1 MRFSGAGSVIVLA
14 VFGQDVIQVA
24 HIEDEQVIQTLL
36 THAAYPSL
44 SMRIGVRGMVWC
56 GVRMTFIPSS
66 LKHRIKYGEQLHIT
80 VMQYKAYPSPL
91 FLQPPHQLSY
101 LLRYPVSCW
110 SRGAASWYSCP
121 QSVK

>member
-44 SMRIGVRGMVWC
+44 SMRIGVRDMVWC
-56 GVRMTFIPSS
+56 EDDLHTF
-66 LKHRIKYGEQLHIT
+66 E
-80 VMQYKAYPSPL
+80 
-91 FLQPPHQLSY
+91 
-101 LLRYPVSCW
+101 
-110 SRGAASWYSCP
+110 P
-121 QSVK
+121 QTPYQIWRTK

>member
-56 GVRMTFIPSS
+56 
-66 LKHRIKYGEQLHIT
+66 EDDLHIFEPQT
-80 VMQYKAYPSPL
+80 PYQIWRTTSYHGHAVQSLSFALVPSATTPVVVPVAL
-91 FLQPPHQLSY
+91 PSK
-101 LLRYPVSCW
+101 LLVSRC
-110 SRGAASWYSCP
+110 S
-121 QSVK
+121 